1 MAHAIQLVQPRGA
14 VPDLRPG
21 MRRGA
26 YGSSR
31 SRRLSVVSG
40 AIPQAACRPASAGP
54 FAVPPARAMRRRP
67 AARSTPMVRSR
78 SAIRPGYGA
87 VGAAV
92 VSVALAVL
100 VWNGLQPTMANMAD
114 IANTAVRTK
123 TGSTA
128 STASTADAA
137 AFATTLVPVAAA
149 PARAQMGAGAH
160 ADDGMTVLVRPGDTV
175 WDLARTAAPAGVALE
190 DYIATVVLANDV
202 DARRLVPGT
211 TLQLP

>member
-21 MRRGA
+21 VRRGA

-54 FAVPPARAMRRRP
+54 FAVPTARAMRRRP

-78 SAIRPGYGA
+78 SAIRPRYGA

-137 AFATTLVPVAAA
+137 APATSLVPMAAA
-149 PARAQMGAGAH
+149 PARAPIGAGAH